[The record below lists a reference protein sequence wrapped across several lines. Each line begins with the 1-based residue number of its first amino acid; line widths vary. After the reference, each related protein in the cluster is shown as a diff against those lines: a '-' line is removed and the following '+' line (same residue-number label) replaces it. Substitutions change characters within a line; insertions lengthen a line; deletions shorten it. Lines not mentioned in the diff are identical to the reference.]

1 VLLDVDTQP
10 KPFSTSPSSLSSREQ
25 RTTMQTD
32 NATGQKQ
39 KAQAQGKQREQGKNP
54 ETSPMK

>member
-1 VLLDVDTQP
+1 
-10 KPFSTSPSSLSSREQ
+10 
-25 RTTMQTD
+25 MQTD